1 MRKLILTAVL
11 LAALVV
17 PPALAAGESPT
28 AAIQGTVDKIV
39 AYLSGPTLKAKAKDK
54 AEDRQAK
61 LWELIDERFASQLM
75 TRKVLARH
83 WKELS
88 GEQQAEMVSLF
99 SDLLKRSY
107 VSKLEAYSGQK
118 VVYLDQRIDGEFAE
132 VDSTVSHRD
141 EEISLNYRLKFIDG
155 QWMVYDVII
164 DGVSLVAN
172 YRRQFA
178 AIITKD
184 GYQALVERLK
194 KRWAEVK
201 ALEENGGTG
210 E

>member
-1 MRKLILTAVL
+1 MLKLVLVAVL
-11 LAALVV
+11 LAALIA

-28 AAIQGTVDKIV
+28 AAIQGTVDKVI
-39 AYLSGPTLKAKAKDK
+39 AYLSDPTVRTKNTDEARRA
-54 AEDRQAK
+54 R
-61 LWELIDERFASQLM
+61 LWELIDERFAGEIM

-83 WKELS
+83 WKKLS
-88 GEQQAEMVSLF
+88 ALQQAEMVSLF

-107 VSKLEAYSGQK
+107 VSKLEAYSDQE
-118 VVYLDQRIDGEFAE
+118 VVYREQRIDGEFAE
-132 VDSTVSHRD
+132 VDSVVTHRD
-141 EEISLNYRLKFIDG
+141 EEISLNYRLKLVDG

-178 AIITKD
+178 AIINQE

-194 KRWAEVK
+194 IRQAEIK
-201 ALEENGGTG
+201 ILEEGGGG
-210 E
+210 ED

>member
-1 MRKLILTAVL
+1 MRKLLLTVVL
-11 LAALVV
+11 LTTFVV
-17 PPALAAGESPT
+17 PLALTAGESPT
-28 AAIQGTVDKIV
+28 AAVQGTVDKIIS
-39 AYLSGPTLKAKAKDK
+39 YLTGPTATAKAKNK

-61 LWELIDERFASQLM
+61 LWGLIDERFAGPLM

-83 WKELS
+83 WKKLS
-88 GEQQAEMVSLF
+88 GEQQAEMVGLF